1 MDDRNWRAREPI
13 CDIISDLNSVGPPPC
28 ELAGD
33 LSGVNLLAGE
43 GEGVQVVDKVFGHL
57 VDDLAH
63 ELELPAGEGGRGR
76 VSHLRPGL
84 PFSIVSREFMA
95 KNHNIYIYICK

>member
-1 MDDRNWRAREPI
+1 MSL
-13 CDIISDLNSVGPPPC
+13 CDIISGINSVGPPPC

-43 GEGVQVVDKVFGHL
+43 GESVQVVDQIVGHL

-63 ELELPAGEGGRGR
+63 ELELPAGEGRRGR
-76 VSHLRPGL
+76 VSHLGPGL
-84 PFSIVSREFMA
+84 PFSIVSREFIAPRTMSP
-95 KNHNIYIYICK
+95 